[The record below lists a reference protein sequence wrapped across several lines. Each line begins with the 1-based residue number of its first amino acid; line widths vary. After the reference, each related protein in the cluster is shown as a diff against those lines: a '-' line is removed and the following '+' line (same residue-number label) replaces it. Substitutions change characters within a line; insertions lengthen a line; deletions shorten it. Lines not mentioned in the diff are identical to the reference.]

1 MNSILCLFTSI
12 SDLTT
17 EKNIHDIYLYFGL
30 YVAVNFRNRCNSR
43 VCHCFIGFHL
53 DLDSHEIVRNI
64 VENKIKR
71 EILTS
76 ALQFLCL
83 CLVFGG
89 PFYWWRKPKTTH
101 LSQVTDKFYHIIL
114 Y

>member
-1 MNSILCLFTSI
+1 LKTI
-12 SDLTT
+12 S
-17 EKNIHDIYLYFGL
+17 NID
-30 YVAVNFRNRCNSR
+30 AV
-43 VCHCFIGFHL
+43 I

-76 ALQFLCL
+76 ALQFLRL
-83 CLVFGG
+83 CLVIGG

-101 LSQVTDKFYHIIL
+101 LPLISFKNNFVSPDIC
-114 Y
+114 